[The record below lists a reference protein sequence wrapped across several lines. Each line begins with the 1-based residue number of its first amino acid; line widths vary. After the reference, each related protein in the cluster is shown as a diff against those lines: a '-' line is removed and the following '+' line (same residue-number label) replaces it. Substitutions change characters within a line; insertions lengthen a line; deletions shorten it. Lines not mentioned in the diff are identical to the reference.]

1 MNIAKIVRGIGM
13 LIGYFVKKITP
24 PYFDYIRILFEQGF
38 STSKL
43 NSKFS
48 KFGEGSFLSP
58 HMFIKGAKYVSIGKG
73 NLFNKYCIIEVN
85 QTKGYSPFI
94 EIGDNCN
101 FGEFTHITC
110 IRRISIGSNLLTG
123 RFVLITDNSHGDFDD
138 LKENIAPLSRKLTSK
153 GDVVIGDNVWLGD
166 QTVILPNVKI
176 GNNAIVAANSVVT
189 KNIPDN
195 SIAAG
200 VPAKIIKSI
209 NK

>member
-1 MNIAKIVRGIGM
+1 MNVVSIVRGLGM
-13 LIGYFVKKITP
+13 FGGYLMNIITP
-24 PYFDYIRILFEQGF
+24 HHYNYIKILLEQGIC
-38 STSKL
+38 TSRWKREFL
-43 NSKFS
+43 A
-48 KFGEGSFLSP
+48 FGKGSFLSP
-58 HMFIKGAKYVSIGKG
+58 YMFIKGAKYVSIGEG

-85 QTKGYSPFI
+85 LTKEYSPFI

-138 LKENIAPLSRKLTSK
+138 LTENIAPLSRKITSK

-166 QTVILPNVKI
+166 QTIILPNVKI
-176 GNNAIVAANSVVT
+176 GNNVIVAANSVVT

-195 SIAAG
+195 SIVAG